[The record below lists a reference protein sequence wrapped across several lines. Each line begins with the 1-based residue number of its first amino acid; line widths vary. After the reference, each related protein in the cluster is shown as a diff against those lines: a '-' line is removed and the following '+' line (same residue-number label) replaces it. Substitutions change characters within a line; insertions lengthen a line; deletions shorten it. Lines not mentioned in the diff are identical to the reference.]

1 MLADHEKKQLP
12 IRKKNEIES
21 QQEQRKKYETARIV
35 IGMSI
40 WEVEDLCGQANDTS
54 TLESARGTIMT
65 LKYEFSEKRKAN
77 DCFGTL
83 TFIDYELDS
92 IYRD

>member
-1 MLADHEKKQLP
+1 MLADYEKQQLP
-12 IRKKNEIES
+12 IRKQNKIEA
-21 QQEQRKKYETARIV
+21 QQAQKKKYETARIV
-35 IGMSI
+35 IGMNI
-40 WEVEDLCGQANDTS
+40 WEVEDLCGRANDTS

-65 LKYEFSEKRKAN
+65 LRYKFSEKRKAN

-83 TFIDYELDS
+83 TFIDYKLDS